1 MLDTLWLSIEARYNF
16 TRRCSCL
23 VIVYVRLKINMT
35 TKLLICDDSN
45 MARKQVARSL
55 PDGWDVE
62 ISFAANG
69 IEGIEAIKAGK
80 GDVLLLDLNMPE
92 MDGYQV
98 LEAILAQDLPTL
110 TIVISGDIQPEAHQR
125 VTRLGALGF
134 IQKPVNKEI
143 LTQVLSSYGVFSKE
157 LAATEPE
164 SVVNIAPTKPPVA
177 KFDIQEALLS
187 NQLDVSTAESEPVS
201 AEPEMILSAEMR
213 DCYQEIANVAM
224 GRAGDLLARL
234 LNVFVELPIPN
245 VNFIEV
251 SELRMALKDIENHES
266 TSGICQG
273 FISAG
278 ISGEALLILNDSSF
292 KDVASLMNYQYDA
305 DMGTELELLM
315 DLANVLI
322 GACLKG
328 VSEQLDIQFSQGH
341 PEVLGQHRKI
351 SDLIANNAS
360 KWKKTL
366 AIEISYSIENYPI
379 KCDLLLLFTEK
390 SMTTLN
396 NKLAYLID

>member
-1 MLDTLWLSIEARYNF
+1 
-16 TRRCSCL
+16 
-23 VIVYVRLKINMT
+23 MT

-62 ISFAANG
+62 ISFAADG
-69 IEGIEAIKAGK
+69 AEGIEAIKAGK
-80 GDVLLLDLNMPE
+80 GDVLLLDLNMPV

-125 VTRLGALGF
+125 VTSLGALGF
-134 IQKPVNKEI
+134 IQKPVNKDI
-143 LTQVLSSYGVFSKE
+143 LTKVLSSYGVFSNENSASSHE
-157 LAATEPE
+157 LEPSNNPSTNVAVTPE
-164 SVVNIAPTKPPVA
+164 TNPVVKMPVKPITAQVNIPHV
-177 KFDIQEALLS
+177 
-187 NQLDVSTAESEPVS
+187 ESEPTVD
-201 AEPEMILSAEMR
+201 EPEISLSADMR

-234 LNVFVELPIPN
+234 LDVFVELPIPN

-266 TSGICQG
+266 TSGVCQG

-351 SDLIANNAS
+351 SDLIANNAN

-390 SMTTLN
+390 SMKTLN

>member
-1 MLDTLWLSIEARYNF
+1 
-16 TRRCSCL
+16 
-23 VIVYVRLKINMT
+23 MT

-55 PDGWDVE
+55 PDGWDVD
-62 ISFAANG
+62 ISYAANG
-69 IEGIEAIKAGK
+69 IEGIAAIKAGK

-98 LEAILAQDLPTL
+98 LEAILAEDLPTL

-125 VTRLGALGF
+125 VTSLGALGF
-134 IQKPVNKEI
+134 IQKPISKDI
-143 LTQVLSSYGVFSKE
+143 LTKVLASYGVFTQDDLVHNE
-157 LAATEPE
+157 ATPAA
-164 SVVNIAPTKPPVA
+164 
-177 KFDIQEALLS
+177 ALLS
-187 NQLDVSTAESEPVS
+187 ATSFNNAQAESNTISKKLFSSQLEAAQPAKTLVVNKPEVS
-201 AEPEMILSAEMR
+201 LSADMR
-213 DCYQEIANVAM
+213 DCCQEIANVAM

-266 TSGICQG
+266 TSGVCQG

-305 DMGTELELLM
+305 QMGTELELLM

-322 GACLKG
+322 GACLNG
-328 VSEQLDIQFSQGH
+328 VSEQLDIHFSQGH

-351 SDLIANNAS
+351 SDLIANNAN

-390 SMTTLN
+390 SMQTLN
-396 NKLAYLID
+396 DKLAYLID

>member
-1 MLDTLWLSIEARYNF
+1 MS
-16 TRRCSCL
+16 
-23 VIVYVRLKINMT
+23 

-45 MARKQVARSL
+45 MARKQLARSL
-55 PDGWDVE
+55 PEGWDVE
-62 ISFAANG
+62 ISFATNG
-69 IEGIEAIKAGK
+69 VEGIEAIKENK

-98 LEAILAQDLPTL
+98 LEAIIAQDLPTL
-110 TIVISGDIQPEAHQR
+110 TIVVSGDIQPEAHKR
-125 VTRLGALGF
+125 VIGLGALAF
-134 IQKPVNKEI
+134 IKKPVNKDK
-143 LTQVLSSYGVFSKE
+143 LTEVIMSYGLFTKEEQQGDVVQNISTQDPSIIIKKAPIIEPDSNDNGQLSSLTDNPSLTTTSNDE
-157 LAATEPE
+157 LT
-164 SVVNIAPTKPPVA
+164 
-177 KFDIQEALLS
+177 LS
-187 NQLDVSTAESEPVS
+187 SGL
-201 AEPEMILSAEMR
+201 R

-234 LNVFVELPIPN
+234 LDVFVKLPIPN

-251 SELRMALKDIENHES
+251 SELRMALRDVESNES

-292 KDVASLMNYQYDA
+292 KDVASLMNYQYNEDE
-305 DMGTELELLM
+305 GTELELLM

-328 VSEQLDIQFSQGH
+328 ISEQLDINFSQGH
-341 PEVLGQHRKI
+341 PVVLGQHRDI
-351 SDLIANNAS
+351 SELIANNAN

-366 AIEISYSIENYPI
+366 AIEISYGIENYKI
-379 KCDLLLLFTEK
+379 KCDLLLLFTEQ
-390 SMTTLN
+390 SMQTLN
-396 NKLAYLID
+396 NKLTYLLE